1 MPKTLFGRLFLL
13 IFGFMIFLIILVR
26 LIFGF
31 FVANQAAQQFANY
44 SQALMSFAGEFNK
57 LDSNR
62 QFIEQLQQNTG
73 IILLRDAAVKFDAMP
88 NIPIYKTWEASV
100 NQNSLH
106 EITMSYQ
113 KEPQQ
118 MIWLHHQKLPQY
130 SLGLPALVQADTMK
144 RFIGITMLVGL
155 VFAACSA
162 YVAAYF
168 LNRPLRELADQAR
181 LIGQE
186 IDSIEIE
193 PSGPEEIRAVALA
206 MSKMRAD
213 LDGLSKKQKFL
224 LSGISHDLRT
234 PLTRIHIATQL
245 LPPDTQGFIEGINAD
260 IDEMNGVIH
269 RFIELARF
277 NIEETELW
285 QVGDIATLISEVAA
299 KYQHSGTG
307 IILSLADTP
316 PVRYKLKGL
325 QSYLF
330 NLINNSIKHGAGN
343 ITISTQTVGDRIE
356 LCVSDQGS
364 GFSMSPE
371 QLSAYSDLSV
381 NHDTVNGLGL
391 RIVQLIA
398 RMHEAQLTLRNKLEG
413 GAEVTLTLK
422 VYNSLPPHSPN
433 TPNRKI
439 LQVS

>member
-1 MPKTLFGRLFLL
+1 MKFLPKTLFGRLFLL
-13 IFGFMIFLIILVR
+13 IFGFMVFLIILVR
-26 LIFGF
+26 LIFVF
-31 FVANQAAQQFANY
+31 FVATHAAEQFANY
-44 SQALMSFAGEFNK
+44 SQALMSFAGEFK
-57 LDSNR
+57 RLDSNR
-62 QFIEQLQQNTG
+62 QFLGQLQQNTG
-73 IILLRDAAVKFDAMP
+73 IILLSDTAVQFDAMP
-88 NIPIYKTWEASV
+88 NIPLYKTWEASV
-100 NQNSLH
+100 YQSSQN

-118 MIWLHHQKLPQY
+118 MIWLVHQNPPQY

-144 RFIGITMLVGL
+144 RFIGIAILVGL
-155 VFAACSA
+155 IFALCSA

-168 LNRPLRELADQAR
+168 LTRPLRGLAEQAR

-186 IDSIEIE
+186 IDSIQIE
-193 PSGPEEIRAVALA
+193 PSGPKEIRAVALA

-330 NLINNSIKHGAGN
+330 NVINNSIKHGAGN
-343 ITISTQTVGDRIE
+343 ITISTQAVGDRIE
-356 LCVSDQGS
+356 LCVSDQGP
-364 GFSMSPE
+364 GFPMSPE

-381 NHDTVNGLGL
+381 DHDTVNGLGL

-398 RMHEAQLTLRNKLEG
+398 NMHEAQLTLRNKLEG

-422 VYNSLPPHSPN
+422 AHVDLG
-433 TPNRKI
+433 
-439 LQVS
+439 

>member
-118 MIWLHHQKLPQY
+118 IIWLHHQKLPQY

-186 IDSIEIE
+186 IDSIAIE

-206 MSKMRAD
+206 MSKMR
-213 LDGLSKKQKFL
+213 
-224 LSGISHDLRT
+224 
-234 PLTRIHIATQL
+234 
-245 LPPDTQGFIEGINAD
+245 
-260 IDEMNGVIH
+260 
-269 RFIELARF
+269 
-277 NIEETELW
+277 
-285 QVGDIATLISEVAA
+285 
-299 KYQHSGTG
+299 
-307 IILSLADTP
+307 
-316 PVRYKLKGL
+316 
-325 QSYLF
+325 
-330 NLINNSIKHGAGN
+330 
-343 ITISTQTVGDRIE
+343 
-356 LCVSDQGS
+356 
-364 GFSMSPE
+364 
-371 QLSAYSDLSV
+371 
-381 NHDTVNGLGL
+381 
-391 RIVQLIA
+391 
-398 RMHEAQLTLRNKLEG
+398 
-413 GAEVTLTLK
+413 
-422 VYNSLPPHSPN
+422 
-433 TPNRKI
+433 
-439 LQVS
+439 